1 MTALMAAAETVDR
14 NDENYD
20 QDDVVEHFLGGLID
34 LDADTRLVWQGD
46 ELIAYAAVLGQRQV
60 REVHS
65 VWLSGTVRPDYRRR
79 GLGRQLLGWQL
90 GRAEQLHGDRH
101 PLVEANIMCVAH
113 ETNAGL
119 AALAR
124 AEGLEE
130 LRFWFDMV
138 RPLDDADAPPP
149 PVPTAAGIRVEPY
162 ETDRDEDVRLAHNAA
177 FHGHFGSTERDLEE
191 WQGYFTGSRAFRPDL
206 SLLALADDAQATI
219 AGYLL
224 AYVFDADVQATGRRA
239 VYVGQLGTLPSFR
252 GRGVGS
258 VLMTTGLANWTA
270 AGHQQACLGV
280 DAANA
285 TGALGLYERAGFTV
299 HKRSTSW
306 GVRIPAQT

>member
-46 ELIAYAAVLGQRQV
+46 ELIAYSAVLGQRQV

-65 VWLSGTVRPDYRRR
+65 VWLSGTVRPDYRRC

-90 GRAEQLHGDRH
+90 ARAQQLHADRH
-101 PLVEANIMCVAH
+101 PLVEANIMCLAH
-113 ETNAGL
+113 DTNAGL

-124 AEGLEE
+124 AEGLEQ

-138 RPLDDADAPPP
+138 RPLDDARAPAPP
-149 PVPTAAGIRVEPY
+149 VRTADGIRIEPY
-162 ETDRDEDVRLAHNAA
+162 DSARDNEVRLAHNTA
-177 FHGHFGSTERDLEE
+177 FHGHFGSTERDPEE
-191 WQGYFTGSRAFRPDL
+191 WQGFFTGSRAFRPDL

-224 AYVFDADVQATGRRA
+224 AYVFDGDVQASGRRA
-239 VYVGQLGTLPSFR
+239 VHVGQLGTLASFR
-252 GRGVGS
+252 GRGVGFA
-258 VLMTTGLANWTA
+258 LMTTGLANWTA
-270 AGHQQACLGV
+270 AGHQQAWLGV

-306 GVRIPAQT
+306 ARRLPART